1 MKTTDELEYMI
12 EEDVRSIKNI
22 NKNTKSAKIL
32 LDNLIK
38 EKGLSNSKL
47 GKELAMG
54 NYIYEI
60 TNLSSTK
67 NVSREKLLCILIY
80 LQADLDIM
88 NEILQTFGHSKIYVK
103 VEYDAVLYH
112 CIINKFT
119 LDQTN
124 EVLIDHGFEALR

>member
-80 LQADLDIM
+80 LQTDLNIM